1 MVVVTAWWFWCVV
14 VVVAVVW
21 RWRFVEL
28 VCGGV
33 GCVGVVYAGGG
44 GVDVAVCGDGVWCW
58 RWCVVVIVD
67 GVW

>member
-1 MVVVTAWWFWCVV
+1 M
-14 VVVAVVW
+14 VAVVW
-21 RWRFVEL
+21 RLRFVEL